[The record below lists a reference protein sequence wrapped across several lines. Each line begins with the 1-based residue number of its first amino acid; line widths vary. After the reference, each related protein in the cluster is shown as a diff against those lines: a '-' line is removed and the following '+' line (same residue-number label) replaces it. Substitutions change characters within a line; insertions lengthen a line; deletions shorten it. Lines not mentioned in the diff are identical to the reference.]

1 MLKGQRVVVPIDAR
15 ELMKER
21 IHSSHI
27 GVNGCIRR
35 AREAVFW
42 PRITADI
49 KALIS
54 RCEVCNAFICQ

>member
-1 MLKGQRVVVPIDAR
+1 ML
-15 ELMKER
+15 ER

-42 PRITADI
+42 PGITADI

-54 RCEVCNAFICQ
+54 RCEVCNAFASDNQKEMLMPLPPVLELQ